1 MTALYGRLNLHQTG
15 SNNNPPSEDVC
26 HLIEQSIEEAP
37 LEIRFTIVERFA
49 DYEGMVER
57 NPMAGVEI
65 HADNSTTPLNISDYS
80 ERSFKKITE
89 KEPWRFNIV
98 GTTDSEG
105 VANVKFNRKNLPK
118 GFIFYD
124 RGNKKASFKYMTLR
138 EFMSPSFTTADDAW
152 DLDDQSKEGEESK

>member
-1 MTALYGRLNLHQTG
+1 
-15 SNNNPPSEDVC
+15 
-26 HLIEQSIEEAP
+26 
-37 LEIRFTIVERFA
+37 
-49 DYEGMVER
+49 
-57 NPMAGVEI
+57 MAGVEI

-80 ERSFKKITE
+80 ERSFRKITE

-138 EFMSPSFTTADDAW
+138 EFMS
-152 DLDDQSKEGEESK
+152 QSTGSYNKRQLRLGLLIKR